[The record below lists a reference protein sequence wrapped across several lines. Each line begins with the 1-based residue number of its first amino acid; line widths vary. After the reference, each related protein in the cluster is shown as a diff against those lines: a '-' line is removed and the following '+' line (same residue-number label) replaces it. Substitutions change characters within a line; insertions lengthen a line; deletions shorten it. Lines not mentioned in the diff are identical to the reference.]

1 MNRRDLLK
9 MIAAA
14 TGMAM
19 VGGELWAAGMKS
31 PDAGKTLYTADDVAM
46 LDEIADTILPQTSSP
61 GAKAAGCGAVM
72 AVLVNDCYSLEHQ
85 TLFFAGLKHIKSLSK
100 QQFKQDFMAL
110 KPEQKLALLSQLDL
124 EAKKGGTSG
133 LEGSSSLASSK
144 ASDRKGELHYF
155 TLLKQLSLFTFFT
168 SQVGGTEALRYVA
181 VPGKYDGD
189 LPYKKGDKA
198 WAT

>member
-1 MNRRDLLK
+1 
-9 MIAAA
+9 
-14 TGMAM
+14 
-19 VGGELWAAGMKS
+19 
-31 PDAGKTLYTADDVAM
+31 
-46 LDEIADTILPQTSSP
+46 
-61 GAKAAGCGAVM
+61 
-72 AVLVNDCYSLEHQ
+72 
-85 TLFFAGLKHIKSLSK
+85 
-100 QQFKQDFMAL
+100 MAL

-144 ASDRKGELHYF
+144 SSDRKGELHYF